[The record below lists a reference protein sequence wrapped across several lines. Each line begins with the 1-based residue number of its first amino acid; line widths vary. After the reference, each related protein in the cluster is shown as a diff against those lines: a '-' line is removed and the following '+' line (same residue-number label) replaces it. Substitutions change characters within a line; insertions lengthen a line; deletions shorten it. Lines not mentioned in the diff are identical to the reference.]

1 MIDSTSPLD
10 RASRTASVPDE
21 AASPGTARV
30 LRIRD
35 SLQTNKA
42 AELDAALGGQP
53 EIRPDVVARGLALAA
68 DPNYPS
74 AAVLGRVASVIVNSP
89 DPTEDQS

>member
-10 RASRTASVPDE
+10 RASRNASVPDE
-21 AASPGTARV
+21 AATPGSARA

-42 AELDAALGGQP
+42 AQLDAALGGQP
-53 EIRPDVVARGLALAA
+53 EIRPDVVARGMALAA
-68 DPNYPS
+68 DPNYPGP
-74 AAVLGRVASVIVNSP
+74 AVLSRVASVIVNSP
-89 DPTEDQS
+89 DPTEDES

>member
-42 AELDAALGGQP
+42 AELDAARARERDL
-53 EIRPDVVARGLALAA
+53 ERVAEEA
-68 DPNYPS
+68 S
-74 AAVLGRVASVIVNSP
+74 AALGRAASEVRAALKVEP
-89 DPTEDQS
+89 LRG

>member
-10 RASRTASVPDE
+10 RASRAASVPDE
-21 AASPGTARV
+21 AASPGSARA

-35 SLQTNKA
+35 SLQTNNA
-42 AELDAALGGQP
+42 AQLNAALGGQP
-53 EIRPDVVARGLALAA
+53 EIRPDVVARGRALAA
-68 DPNYPS
+68 DPGYPG
-74 AAVLGRVASVIVNSP
+74 AAVLGSVASVIVNSP